1 MGIFRQSAPLIMLHR
16 VSCAAM
22 KAAALMLLLCAVNL
36 VSSQQPNSKAANDST
51 LTQTAKLLGI
61 FGGTWSIAEMYD
73 PSDSMPHGGTGS
85 GQEIWHAGPGER
97 SVIEEYRSTSS
108 TGFGLGWWEEESAG
122 FRLNWCSDDDPHGC
136 TRLSEVATWQANT
149 WVVMHAGRENCQDFE
164 FKEVFSDITPNSFT
178 QTLYQGP
185 PGKLRRFLTIKAT
198 RVK

>member
-108 TGFGLGWWEEESAG
+108 TGFGLGWWEAESAG

-149 WVVMHAGRENCQDFE
+149 WVVMHAGRENGQDFE

-185 PGKLRRFLTIKAT
+185 PGKLRRFLTIRLT
-198 RVK
+198 G